1 MFSNPVLLTLLFLLA
16 SLGESFAQPN
26 LRKFKT
32 TPGGVHY
39 QFHKQQ
45 KKRHAAPGTPGDIYL
60 VNLKFGAEGRELV
73 FNSEQEGDEPIEY
86 KVEAKRFNG
95 DIVEAI
101 LMMSAGDSVTLY
113 VPADSM
119 YRDDIRPEFAEGADW
134 LRYEIGV
141 EAIYSPGELANRNRV
156 HRIRQI
162 NEELTALHSY
172 LAVEGHTDVFDADS
186 VLIVWH
192 KRSGGAKPIAGDL
205 VGVHYRGKL
214 LSGYIFDSSFER
226 NQPIFLTTASKMVI
240 EGWERALPYLSE
252 GDSATIYIPSP
263 LAYGKRGAG
272 EAIPPHA
279 ALAFDIHLLMV
290 YDSLKVFREDSLVLA
305 TVLQA
310 QDIEAEWHP
319 EGFWYRM
326 EKEGTGYAPQPGD
339 TVILHLT
346 EQLLGGHVTFSTKMG
361 PERRLQAVVGA
372 GMLVPGVEAA
382 LLRLKTGARVTL
394 WLPAPLAYG
403 DRLGGTSPPGT
414 PIVCEVQLIE
424 VRQQR

>member
-1 MFSNPVLLTLLFLLA
+1 MFSNSIFFSLVFLFA
-16 SLGESFAQPN
+16 SAGEAFTQPD
-26 LRKFKT
+26 LRRYKT

-39 QFHKQQ
+39 QFHKKQ
-45 KKRHAAPGTPGDIYL
+45 KKRHAAPGSPGDIYF
-60 VNLKFGAEGRELV
+60 VNLKFGAEGKELV
-73 FNSEQEGDEPIEY
+73 FNSEEEGNEPIEY

-101 LMMSAGDSVTLY
+101 LMMSAGDSVTIY

-119 YRDDIRPEFAEGADW
+119 YRDDLRPEFAEGVDW

-141 EAIYSPGELANRNRV
+141 VVIYSPEELAAKNREERL
-156 HRIRQI
+156 RRI
-162 NEELTALHSY
+162 NEELKSLHSY
-172 LAVEGHTDVFDADS
+172 LSEKGHTEVFDADS

-192 KRSGGAKPIAGDL
+192 QKGKGAKPLAGDL

-214 LSGYIFDSSFER
+214 LSGYTFDSSFDR
-226 NQPIFLTTASKMVI
+226 NQPIFLTTASRMVI
-240 EGWERALPYLSE
+240 EGWERALPHLVE

-272 EAIPPHA
+272 DAIPPNA
-279 ALAFDIHLLMV
+279 ALAFDINLLMV

-305 TVLQA
+305 TLLQL
-310 QDIEAEWHP
+310 QGIEAQWHKA
-319 EGFWYRM
+319 GFWYSM
-326 EKEGTGYAPQPGD
+326 DKVGTGDAPLPGD
-339 TVILHLT
+339 TVVMHLT

-361 PERRLQAVVGA
+361 QERRLQAIVGA
-372 GMLVPGVEAA
+372 GMMVPGVEAF
-382 LLRLKTGARVTL
+382 LRQMPLGARATL

-414 PIVCEVQLIE
+414 PLICEVHVLE
-424 VRQQR
+424 VRQR